1 MPGAT
6 CGRCGYV
13 MRDLVDGSRCP
24 VCARNR
30 RNPSPPDKSV
40 PRARNPRPP
49 SGPVPKPND
58 EGRRR
63 NLDKILDEVTE
74 ILGSKEESVGFTLS
88 SDKVTITQI
97 GGTEEFTVVL
107 HTKPSLQVNLS
118 VASADATKVRVS
130 PTELAFTNFNWYEP
144 QTITVTDNS
153 GDTDTDTD
161 TDTDITV
168 SVDPRRSDGAY
179 DSVPYKTV
187 STITSFSKEA
197 QEPDSEVRSSEV
209 IPGHPVDAAAKIRK
223 LSLMVASLATGAAIS
238 KFIVYGMLPYSAQT
252 WIHGIY

>member
-1 MPGAT
+1 M
-6 CGRCGYV
+6 
-13 MRDLVDGSRCP
+13 
-24 VCARNR
+24 
-30 RNPSPPDKSV
+30 
-40 PRARNPRPP
+40 
-49 SGPVPKPND
+49 
-58 EGRRR
+58 
-63 NLDKILDEVTE
+63 
-74 ILGSKEESVGFTLS
+74 
-88 SDKVTITQI
+88 TITQI

-118 VASADATKVRVS
+118 VASADATKARVS
-130 PTELAFTNFNWYEP
+130 PTGLTFTNFNWYEP
-144 QTITVTDNS
+144 QTITVTDKS
-153 GDTDTDTD
+153 GDTD

-168 SVDPRRSDGAY
+168 SVVHRRSDGAY

-238 KFIVYGMLPYSAQT
+238 IYIVYDLLSPSAQT

>member
-1 MPGAT
+1 MPGVT
-6 CGRCGYV
+6 CARCGYL
-13 MRDLVDGSRCP
+13 MRDVVDGTRCP

-30 RNPSPPDKSV
+30 RNPSPPDKPV

-63 NLDKILDEVTE
+63 SLDKILDEVTE
-74 ILGSKEESVGFTLS
+74 ILGGKEESVGFTLS

-107 HTKPSLQVNLS
+107 DTKTSLQVYLS

-144 QTITVTDNS
+144 QTISVTDNS

-161 TDTDITV
+161 ITV
-168 SVDPRRSDGAY
+168 SVDLRRSDGAY

-209 IPGHPVDAAAKIRK
+209 IPGHPVDATAKIRK

-238 KFIVYGMLPYSAQT
+238 RFIVYDLLSLSAQT

>member
-6 CGRCGYV
+6 CAKCGYL

-30 RNPSPPDKSV
+30 RNPSPPDKPV

-58 EGRRR
+58 EGRRGS
-63 NLDKILDEVTE
+63 LDKILDEVND
-74 ILGSKEESVGFTLS
+74 ILGSKEESAGFTLS
-88 SDKVTITQI
+88 PDKVTITQI

-107 HTKPSLQVNLS
+107 DAKPSLQVYLS
-118 VASADATKVRVS
+118 VASADATKARVS
-130 PTELAFTNFNWYEP
+130 PTGLTFTNFNWYEP
-144 QTITVTDNS
+144 QTITVTDKS
-153 GDTDTDTD
+153 GHTD

-168 SVDPRRSDGAY
+168 SVDRRRSDGAF

-197 QEPDSEVRSSEV
+197 QEPDSEVGSSEV

-238 KFIVYGMLPYSAQT
+238 IFIVYDLLSPSAQT

>member
-1 MPGAT
+1 VSTITSFSKEAQE
-6 CGRCGYV
+6 
-13 MRDLVDGSRCP
+13 
-24 VCARNR
+24 
-30 RNPSPPDKSV
+30 PDSEV
-40 PRARNPRPP
+40 R
-49 SGPVPKPND
+49 SS
-58 EGRRR
+58 
-63 NLDKILDEVTE
+63 EVTE

-118 VASADATKVRVS
+118 VASADATKARVS
-130 PTELAFTNFNWYEP
+130 PTRLTFTNFNWYEP
-144 QTITVTDNS
+144 QTITVTDKS
-153 GDTDTDTD
+153 GDTD

-168 SVDPRRSDGAY
+168 SVDLSRSDGAY

-238 KFIVYGMLPYSAQT
+238 IFIVYDLLSPSAQT